1 MRGLKC
7 YFNSLWFIFT
17 NNRTTFIISCAFYV
31 ISGVIPYLNVSAISY
46 IIQEAEKIAAQNMA
60 ASDTNV
66 FLGISLLA
74 LFIFL
79 DRMIMLGQMP
89 LLSVMSFRVVTK
101 INVLIAEKT
110 NRMPYASIES
120 TEFQNKLQAVRN
132 FANRLPELFTISL
145 NTLRALC
152 TIGTLVFKFSQN
164 FYLLLIIAAAS
175 LPSLLL
181 SFRLTT
187 EEHQLELQL
196 TQDQR
201 IAAYYQDLLSNSA
214 YVKEKYVFQL
224 KELLM
229 NRWQKTAARINQTLF
244 DFELKS
250 MRWDLVGGAFN
261 IAAYLVPLILVL
273 HLPDVSAAEFLALS
287 AAILSIQNAFQ
298 ALVANAASLQGQV
311 LNDAVVLDF
320 LNAQEENQEFQYRL
334 DGPIQE
340 IAFENV
346 SFSYQGSKEKALD
359 DVTVSL
365 TSGETIV
372 VIGANGAGKST
383 FLKLILGLYKPQE
396 GAVTCN
402 GLPTHLI
409 NRDCYFPKISAI
421 LQEYNKY
428 PMTIAQN
435 IDVFADEQG
444 PPSAAVISAA
454 EACGIHDW
462 ITSLP
467 AGYNTLLTHLR
478 PNGREISGGQ
488 WQKIAVAR
496 GLLKN
501 AELFILDEPTSSLDP
516 LKEAE
521 ILDMFINLP
530 TRALKII
537 VTHRVGIAAK
547 ADRIL
552 VFDGGK
558 LVEVGKHDEL
568 LRTNGVY
575 TKLYNVQKQWYAQTQ
590 YEGEMAL

>member
-1 MRGLKC
+1 M
-7 YFNSLWFIFT
+7 
-17 NNRTTFIISCAFYV
+17 
-31 ISGVIPYLNVSAISY
+31 
-46 IIQEAEKIAAQNMA
+46 
-60 ASDTNV
+60 
-66 FLGISLLA
+66 
-74 LFIFL
+74 
-79 DRMIMLGQMP
+79 
-89 LLSVMSFRVVTK
+89 
-101 INVLIAEKT
+101 
-110 NRMPYASIES
+110 
-120 TEFQNKLQAVRN
+120 
-132 FANRLPELFTISL
+132 
-145 NTLRALC
+145 
-152 TIGTLVFKFSQN
+152 
-164 FYLLLIIAAAS
+164 
-175 LPSLLL
+175 
-181 SFRLTT
+181 
-187 EEHQLELQL
+187 
-196 TQDQR
+196 
-201 IAAYYQDLLSNSA
+201 
-214 YVKEKYVFQL
+214 
-224 KELLM
+224 
-229 NRWQKTAARINQTLF
+229 
-244 DFELKS
+244 
-250 MRWDLVGGAFN
+250 
-261 IAAYLVPLILVL
+261 
-273 HLPDVSAAEFLALS
+273 
-287 AAILSIQNAFQ
+287 
-298 ALVANAASLQGQV
+298 
-311 LNDAVVLDF
+311 
-320 LNAQEENQEFQYRL
+320 
-334 DGPIQE
+334 
-340 IAFENV
+340 
-346 SFSYQGSKEKALD
+346 
-359 DVTVSL
+359 
-365 TSGETIV
+365 